1 MSVQPWLQPFR
12 YVGPNWYAV
21 VMGTAIVPGAGIVL
35 PHQFPGSLRV
45 WQATA
50 VLAFLELVVLVTSR
64 GLHWIFHT
72 DQARADLLDATVAP
86 FYACVSLAFLA
97 VGLICYTVGHT
108 FLPNGV
114 AITLSAVLWSIG
126 TVVGLICSVALTV
139 LMITKHDLTVVGQ
152 SPAWLLPPTG
162 TMVSAAFAAPLLEH
176 MAAGQGKAL
185 LLVSLY
191 AMVGLD
197 LLMTLVVFPLVMQR
211 LFVYGPLPVQATPAL
226 LLGIA
231 PFGQAVNALG
241 NLGDQATKSGIP
253 APYDSGLKALAIVG
267 GVPIMG
273 FTLLWAAVC
282 VVMLAWAFTKG
293 LKFSMAWWSA
303 PFSWGTIVT
312 GMAGIARHTGIKAL
326 SWFTVACYVVLCLL
340 VLYAWPQTLW
350 GLITR
355 TLPTTHPVH
364 ETSEGPGSSRGASEA
379 QLDQAS

>member
-1 MSVQPWLQPFR
+1 
-12 YVGPNWYAV
+12 
-21 VMGTAIVPGAGIVL
+21 MGTAIIPGAGILL
-35 PHQFPGSLRV
+35 PHQFPGSLLV

-50 VLAFLELVVLVTSR
+50 TLAFLELVVLVIFR
-64 GLHWIFHT
+64 GMHWVFHT

-108 FLPNGV
+108 FLPDSV
-114 AITLSAVLWSIG
+114 AITISAVLWSIG
-126 TVVGLICSVALTV
+126 TVVGLVCSVALTL
-139 LMITKHDLTVVGQ
+139 LMIIKYDLTIIGQ

-162 TMVSAAFAAPLLEH
+162 TMVSAAFSEPLLEH

-191 AMVGLD
+191 AMFGLD
-197 LLMTLVVFPLVMQR
+197 LIATLVIFPLVMQR
-211 LFVYGPLPVQATPAL
+211 LFVHGPLPVQATPAL

-231 PFGQAVNALG
+231 PFGQGVNALG
-241 NLGDQATKSGIP
+241 NLGDQARKAGIP
-253 APYDSGLKALAIVG
+253 APYDSGLQALSIVG
-267 GVPIMG
+267 GLPIMG

-282 VVMLAWAFTKG
+282 LALLVWGFTKG

-312 GMAGIARHTGIKAL
+312 GMTSITRHTGIKAL

-350 GLITR
+350 GIVKGK
-355 TLPTTHPVH
+355 LPADPPALLDPAPGARGPVNR
-364 ETSEGPGSSRGASEA
+364 PGSSRAR
-379 QLDQAS
+379 